1 MRNRGQNL
9 PSLPSLTAPPPPPV
23 PLTDVSLAAVE
34 VEITAP
40 PPLSRTTIW
49 RHRKAGE
56 SSTGPPTTAS
66 GMSLSRTTI
75 WRHRK
80 AGKSST
86 GPPTTASGMS
96 IAQTK
101 FHFIM
106 SIAQTNSF
114 YCLFT
119 GRKQYSCGQCGD
131 GVSTGGH
138 TQFRGQRYC
147 PKTAGVSKEDWL
159 ASKREEWKLSKFTID
174 NDN

>member
-66 GMSLSRTTI
+66 GMS
-75 WRHRK
+75 
-80 AGKSST
+80 
-86 GPPTTASGMS
+86 

-106 SIAQTNSF
+106 SIAQTKFHFIVCLQAENSTRVGSVVMVCPLGGTRNF
-114 YCLFT
+114 AASATAPKQQGFQKRT
-119 GRKQYSCGQCGD
+119 G
-131 GVSTGGH
+131 
-138 TQFRGQRYC
+138 
-147 PKTAGVSKEDWL
+147 
-159 ASKREEWKLSKFTID
+159 
-174 NDN
+174 

>member
-23 PLTDVSLAAVE
+23 PLTDVSPAAVA

-40 PPLSRTTIW
+40 PPMSRTTIW

-106 SIAQTNSF
+106 SIAQTKFHFIVCLQAENSTRVGSVVMVCPLGGTRNF
-114 YCLFT
+114 AASATAPKQQGFQKRT
-119 GRKQYSCGQCGD
+119 G
-131 GVSTGGH
+131 
-138 TQFRGQRYC
+138 
-147 PKTAGVSKEDWL
+147 
-159 ASKREEWKLSKFTID
+159 
-174 NDN
+174 